1 MSVEKC
7 AVGHGKVLQV
17 TPLAQQCE
25 KKAHY
30 GSNFSSPCVNWRQVG
45 GSASAHKN
53 QSGIALAVSLV
64 LLLAMTII
72 GVATLSGTRLSEKA
86 ASNMEQK
93 AVTFHVAESA
103 IESVWNPALLKETAV
118 SGVGVLSDDSQAVEF
133 ERNLTGIESDY
144 DLRTSGGGLDL
155 DGIVTAQFCGET
167 GVLEGSL
174 NADESSTRLVGM
186 LIDVTGRVAIEN
198 TNTVTTNVRRGIL
211 TSIATGRTS
220 NCVAP

>member
-1 MSVEKC
+1 MPINKC
-7 AVGHGKVLQV
+7 AVGHGK
-17 TPLAQQCE
+17 AQRLSSANAFFGAR
-25 KKAHY
+25 AHF
-30 GSNFSSPCVNWRQVG
+30 GKSPSTSRVNWRQTSHSV
-45 GSASAHKN
+45 SDYKS
-53 QSGIALAVSLV
+53 QSGVALAVSLV
-64 LLLAMTII
+64 LLLAMTIL

-103 IESVWNPALLKETAV
+103 IGSVWRAALLKETAV

-133 ERNLTGIESDY
+133 ARDLTGIESDY
-144 DLRTSGGGLDL
+144 DLKTSGGGLDL
-155 DGIVTAQFCGET
+155 DGVVTAQFCGET

-174 NADESSTRLVGM
+174 DVDESSTRLVGM

-211 TSIATGRTS
+211 TSIATGRTA
-220 NCVAP
+220 NCAAP